1 MDLASGCCIAYYSTS
16 LFVVLLIYGKRIKK
30 FFTSKKRFYMRW
42 FYNFR
47 SRRRGYKLVPTKEI

>member
-47 SRRRGYKLVPTKEI
+47 SRRRGYKLVPTEEI

>member
-16 LFVVLLIYGKRIKK
+16 LFIVLLIYGKRIKK

-47 SRRRGYKLVPTKEI
+47 SRRRGYRLVPTEEI